1 MPAKT
6 ATAPKPDEASTDKA
20 QLDRFKQTAREL
32 GCDETGE
39 TFEQAFAKAMPPKR
53 PLPSSKEPGSR

>member
-1 MPAKT
+1 MPT
-6 ATAPKPDEASTDKA
+6 EPTQPKQPTDPNKA

-39 TFEQAFAKAMPPKR
+39 EFERAFAKAVPPKS
-53 PLPSSKEPGSR
+53 PPAKPKG

>member
-1 MPAKT
+1 M
-6 ATAPKPDEASTDKA
+6 APKATSVSDSGKSEVARDQA

-39 TFEQAFAKAMPPKR
+39 PA
-53 PLPSSKEPGSR
+53 